1 MKNTIPKKIPV
12 LFLRPKKIPFG
23 QKVRPK
29 KIVRTPP
36 PPSLKYVSGAPG
48 VVTKTGPQITTNV
61 GLKFVSH
68 CTAWPI
74 VPRKLNDCMEFLLT
88 GRRCWVLFNQLGF
101 LTPPAV
107 SFSLPWSCTE
117 VK

>member
-1 MKNTIPKKIPV
+1 M
-12 LFLRPKKIPFG
+12 
-23 QKVRPK
+23 
-29 KIVRTPP
+29 
-36 PPSLKYVSGAPG
+36 
-48 VVTKTGPQITTNV
+48 TNV

-74 VPRKLNDCMEFLLT
+74 VPRKLNDCMELLLT
-88 GRRCWVLFNQLGF
+88 GRRCWVLFNQLVF
-101 LTPPAV
+101 LTPLAV